1 MTVRMENIDEL
12 RRRTNVS
19 YEAAKDAL
27 EKCNDDILEALVYL
41 EKHNMVRPAACE
53 NKESL
58 WVKFKKLVRKGN
70 NTRFIIHKKDVNIL
84 SLPVTLAVVITVI
97 APYVTIIG
105 LIVALFTGHR
115 IKFEGKGIECAKV
128 NEMMDKV
135 ADGVDCAKRKMS
147 EDGSNS
153 EGTNED

>member
-41 EKHNMVRPAACE
+41 EKHNMARPAAACE

-70 NTRFIIHKKDVNIL
+70 NTRFIIHKKEVNIL
-84 SLPVTLAVVITVI
+84 SLSVTLAVIITVI
-97 APYVTIIG
+97 APYVTFIG

-115 IKFEGKGIECAKV
+115 IKFEGKGMECGKV

-135 ADGVDCAKRKMS
+135 AESVECAKRKMS
-147 EDGSNS
+147 EDSSN
-153 EGTNED
+153 EAGTN